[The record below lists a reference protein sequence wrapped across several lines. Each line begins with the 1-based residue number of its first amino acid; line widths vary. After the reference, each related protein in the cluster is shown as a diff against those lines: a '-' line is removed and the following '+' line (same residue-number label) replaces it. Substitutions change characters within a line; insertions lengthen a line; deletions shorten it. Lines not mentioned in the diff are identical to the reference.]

1 MQSQRLHPFFQH
13 NELRQIMKAKRLFS
27 LCALLGAFT
36 TLHAADY
43 TSYYTNLPTQVK
55 AVEAVVIPRNEIK
68 LTEVGG
74 VGDGVTLCT
83 TAFEKGIAKLTEM
96 GGGRLTVTQ
105 GVWLTGPIMLKDNI
119 ELHLEKNALVVF
131 SPDKTLFLDKKEN
144 ASRVYPCIRASKRQ
158 NIAITGEGTLDG
170 NGQQWRPVKRVKMS
184 DVEWNQYLEMGG
196 QVTEKGDLWYP
207 WQMKNGYQ
215 DIAESAVKQEGMRN
229 DLIRL
234 TDCKNVLIEG
244 VTVQNSPRFHVH
256 PCYCENVIIDGIK
269 VRSEWNVQNADGID
283 LSDCHQA
290 LIINSTVS
298 VGDDGICMKS
308 GKPSKSHSISGCED
322 IVIQDNTVNHAH
334 GGFVLGSETAA
345 GIRRIVVRQNIF
357 SGTDVGLRFKSGLG
371 RGGKTE
377 ALYISDIMMNDIAS
391 EAIIF
396 QCDYVNRHA
405 GDDGKE
411 PVFTEAE
418 NKWAPNF
425 QDIHINNVV
434 CRGCKTGI
442 KASGIE
448 GLNCVHGI
456 TIKDCSIIYNKTGKQ
471 IDEKTAQLQMSNVR
485 LIPNKAQ

>member
-1 MQSQRLHPFFQH
+1 
-13 NELRQIMKAKRLFS
+13 MKKQLLSLFGLIVAIS
-27 LCALLGAFT
+27 AWAG
-36 TLHAADY
+36 DY
-43 TSYYTNLPTQVK
+43 TRYYEALPTQVK
-55 AVEAVVIPRNEIK
+55 AVETVVIPANEVI

-74 VGDGVTLCT
+74 VGDGITPCT
-83 TAFEKGIAKLTEM
+83 EAFEKGISKLTKM
-96 GGGRLTVTQ
+96 GGGRLTVPE

-119 ELHLEKNALVVF
+119 ELHLERNALVVF
-131 SPDKTLFLDKKEN
+131 SPDKSLFLDKN
-144 ASRVYPCIRASKRQ
+144 ANSNRVYPCIRASKRT
-158 NIAITGEGTLDG
+158 NIAITGKGILDG
-170 NGQQWRPVKRVKMS
+170 NGQQWRPVKRGKMS
-184 DVEWNQYLEMGG
+184 DVEWNQYKEMGG

-207 WQMKNGYQ
+207 WQMKNGYK
-215 DIAESAVKQEGMRN
+215 DIADSPVKQEGMRN

-234 TDCKNVLIEG
+234 TDCKNVLVEG
-244 VTVQNSPRFHVH
+244 VTIQNSPRFHLH
-256 PCYCENVIIDGIK
+256 PCYCENVIIDGVT
-269 VRSEWNVQNADGID
+269 VRSEWNVQNGDGID

-308 GKPSKSHSISGCED
+308 GQPTKSHPICGCKD

-345 GIRRIVVRQNIF
+345 GISHIVVRHNTF

-405 GDDGKE
+405 GDDGKA

-418 NKWAPNF
+418 KRWAPNF
-425 QDIHINNVV
+425 QDIHISNVI

-448 GLNCVHGI
+448 GLSCVHDI
-456 TIKDCSIIYNKTGKQ
+456 TINNCAIVYNKTDKQ
-471 IDEKTAQLQMSNVR
+471 IDEKTTQLQLNNVR

>member
-1 MQSQRLHPFFQH
+1 
-13 NELRQIMKAKRLFS
+13 MKKLLLSLFG
-27 LCALLGAFT
+27 LI
-36 TLHAADY
+36 AAISTWAGDY
-43 TSYYTNLPTQVK
+43 TRYYEALPTQVK
-55 AVEAVVIPRNEIK
+55 VVEAVKIPANEVR

-74 VGDGVTLCT
+74 IGDGVTLCT
-83 TAFEKGIAKLTEM
+83 EAFEKGISKLAVM
-96 GGGRLTVTQ
+96 GGGRLTVPE

-119 ELHLEKNALVVF
+119 ELHLEKNALVIF
-131 SPDKTLFLDKKEN
+131 SPDKHLFLDKNPK
-144 ASRVYPCIRASKRQ
+144 ASRVYPCIRASKRT

-170 NGQQWRPVKRVKMS
+170 NGQQWRPVKRGKMS
-184 DVEWNQYLEMGG
+184 DVEWNQYQEMGG

-207 WQMKNGYQ
+207 WQMKNGYT
-215 DIAESAVKQEGMRN
+215 DIADSPVKQEGMRN

-244 VTVQNSPRFHVH
+244 VTIQNAPRFHLH
-256 PCYCENVIIDGIK
+256 PCYCENVIIDGVN
-269 VRSEWNVQNADGID
+269 VRSEWNVQNGDGID

-290 LIINSTVS
+290 LIVNSTVS

-308 GKPSKSHSISGCED
+308 GSPQKAPRISGCED

-345 GIRRIVVRQNIF
+345 GISRIVVRHNTF

-396 QCDYVNRHA
+396 QCDYVNRQA
-405 GDDGKE
+405 GNDGKK

-418 NKWAPNF
+418 KKWAPNF
-425 QDIHINNVV
+425 QDIHISNVV

-448 GLNCVHGI
+448 GLNCVHDI
-456 TIKDCSIIYNKTGKQ
+456 SIHDCTIVYNKTDQQ
-471 IDEKTAQLQMSNVR
+471 IDEKNAQLQLSNVR

>member
-1 MQSQRLHPFFQH
+1 
-13 NELRQIMKAKRLFS
+13 MKKLFLS
-27 LCALLGAFT
+27 LLILLVAIST
-36 TLHAADY
+36 WATDY
-43 TSYYTNLPTQVK
+43 ARYYDGLPTQVK
-55 AVEAVVIPRNEIK
+55 AVETVKIPANEVR

-83 TAFEKGIAKLTEM
+83 DAFTKGISKLTKM
-96 GGGRLTVTQ
+96 GGGRLIVPE

-131 SPDKTLFLDKKEN
+131 SPDKRLFLDKN
-144 ASRVYPCIRASKRQ
+144 ANAYRAYPCIRASKRT
-158 NIAITGEGTLDG
+158 NIAITGQGILDG
-170 NGQQWRPVKRVKMS
+170 NGHHWRPVKRGKMS
-184 DVEWNQYLEMGG
+184 DVEWNQYKEMGG
-196 QVTEKGDLWYP
+196 HITEKGDLWYP
-207 WQMKNGYQ
+207 WQMNNGYA
-215 DIAESAVKQEGMRN
+215 DIADSPVKQEGMRN

-244 VTVQNSPRFHVH
+244 VTIQNSPRFHLH
-256 PCYCENVIIDGIK
+256 PCYCENVIIDGVT
-269 VRSEWNVQNADGID
+269 VRSEWNVQNGDGID

-290 LIINSTVS
+290 LIINSIVS

-308 GKPSKSHSISGCED
+308 SQPSPAHTISGCED
-322 IVIQDNTVNHAH
+322 IVIQGNTVNHAH

-345 GIRRIVVRQNIF
+345 GISRIVVRHNTF

-396 QCDYVNRHA
+396 QCDYVNRQA
-405 GDDGKE
+405 GYDGKT

-418 NKWAPNF
+418 KRWAPNF
-425 QDIHINNVV
+425 QDIHINDVI

-448 GLNCVHGI
+448 GFNCVHDI
-456 TIKDCSIIYNKTGKQ
+456 SIKDCTIIYNKTGKQ
-471 IDEKTAQLQMSNVR
+471 IEEKTAQLQLSNVR
-485 LIPNKAQ
+485 LIPNRAQ